1 MLTDPMSPMGAS
13 VFRFLVGCSEKY
25 VTQVNGYLYV
35 NIAVLLMLAPI
46 RRIFVSKNCCYE
58 S

>member
-25 VTQVNGYLYV
+25 VTQVNGYLYI
-35 NIAVLLMLAPI
+35 NLAVPLMVAPARHLL
-46 RRIFVSKNCCYE
+46 VSTIG
-58 S
+58 